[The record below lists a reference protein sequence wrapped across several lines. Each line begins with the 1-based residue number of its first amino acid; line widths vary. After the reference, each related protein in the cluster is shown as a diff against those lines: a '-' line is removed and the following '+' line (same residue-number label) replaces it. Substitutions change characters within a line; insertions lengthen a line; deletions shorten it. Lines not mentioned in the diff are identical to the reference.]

1 MYNTSKT
8 SNSRVAFEVI
18 AIYAWVSG
26 CSNKASRKGQQ
37 KFDVCLIFVTQ
48 VLKSLEE
55 MYDFFF

>member
-26 CSNKASRKGQQ
+26 CSNKASRKGQE
-37 KFDVCLIFVTQ
+37 KFDVCLIFVIQ
-48 VLKSLEE
+48 VLKSLE
-55 MYDFFF
+55 DLFQ